1 MDIKKVVVIGSGTMG
16 SGIAAQVANA
26 GIPVFLLDLP
36 SSEGTRNKI
45 VENAKERIANSR
57 PPLLVEKSKI
67 DLIHVGNIE
76 DNFNLVGEADWVVEA
91 VVERID
97 IKHSIYKK
105 IEDVR
110 KPDSVISSNTSTIPL
125 KVLSENMSDE
135 MKQNFCITHFFNPVR
150 YMGLLEIVTEP
161 INDKEKI
168 NLLKSFCDEKLG
180 KGVIICKDTPGFLG
194 NRVGVYA
201 MQVAMTEAFKMGLTI
216 EEADAVFGRP
226 MGIPKTGVFGLYDLI
241 GIDLMSDV
249 LKSFIKELPKDDPF
263 HEVAQENPFITKMIE
278 DGYTGRKGKGGFYRM
293 NKESGQKILEAVNL
307 KTGDYSPSKKI
318 DLGIDDKVNIEYLIS
333 RNDKYGE
340 YAWSVLSK
348 IVLYASSL
356 IPDVTSEH
364 NNIDEAI
371 RLGFNWTMG
380 PFEILDAISVKFFAK
395 KDQNMKFNRFIREK
409 YYSQINDSRKEWY
422 GETQLYLDKH
432 LNTFKRIKHYT
443 RNRSNLYKG
452 SAETYDLNNNTTIVE
467 FTTKANTLDDNSM
480 QILSKAS
487 EQNLIIINGA
497 MQFSAG
503 VNLNYVM
510 EYAKDSK
517 WRGIEKFIFNFQQTC
532 KNLKY
537 SEFPVISAPSGLAIG
552 GGFEVVCQSDYVVSH
567 TNVVL
572 GLVETLVGLIP
583 AGGGCKEMLFRW
595 MQSEES
601 KDDPA
606 FAPLKVF
613 DLIGYAKTANSPNEA
628 LPHKF
633 LLEKDKVVINR
644 DRLLHES
651 EKLLEEIHKDYKPPE
666 KPLFK
671 LPGAVVRD
679 KMHEILEN
687 LYKDKKILDHG
698 LEVGKQLAFVLSGG
712 NTTMDTELSEDDLY
726 ALELDAFMNLI
737 QMPKTQER
745 IKHTLETGKP
755 LVN

>member
-1 MDIKKVVVIGSGTMG
+1 M
-16 SGIAAQVANA
+16 
-26 GIPVFLLDLP
+26 
-36 SSEGTRNKI
+36 
-45 VENAKERIANSR
+45 
-57 PPLLVEKSKI
+57 VEKSKI

-110 KPDSVISSNTSTIPL
+110 KPESVISSNTSTIPL

-241 GIDLMSDV
+241 GIDLMADV

-333 RNDKYGE
+333 RIDKYGE

-356 IPDVTSEH
+356 IPDVTNEH

-671 LPGAVVRD
+671 LPGAVARD

>member
-1 MDIKKVVVIGSGTMG
+1 MKIKKIAVIGSGTMG

-26 GIPVFLLDLP
+26 GIPVLLLDLP
-36 SSEGTRNKI
+36 STTGSRNKI
-45 VENAKERIANSR
+45 AESAKEKIIKSR
-57 PPLLVEKSKI
+57 PPLLVEKNKI
-67 DLIHVGNIE
+67 DLISSGNIE
-76 DNFNLVGEADWVVEA
+76 DDFHLISDADWVVEA
-91 VVERID
+91 VVERIE
-97 IKHSIYKK
+97 IKHKIYNK
-105 IEDVR
+105 IEKAR
-110 KPDSVISSNTSTIPL
+110 KPNSIISSNTSTIPL
-125 KVLSENMSDE
+125 KVLSEKMSDD
-135 MKQNFCITHFFNPVR
+135 MKKNFCITHFFNPVR
-150 YMGLLEIVTEP
+150 YMGLLEIVIEP
-161 INDKEKI
+161 INDKENI
-168 NLLKSFCDEKLG
+168 DLLKSFCDEQLG

-241 GIDLMSDV
+241 GIDLMADV
-249 LKSFIKELPKDDPF
+249 LKSFIKELPTEDPF
-263 HEVAQENPFITKMIE
+263 HEVALENPFITKMIE
-278 DGYTGRKGKGGFYRM
+278 DGYTGRKGRGGFYRM
-293 NKESGQKILEAVNL
+293 NKEGEKRTLESVNL
-307 KTGDYSPSKKI
+307 KTGEYLPAKKI
-318 DLGIDDKVNIEYLIS
+318 DLRIDDKVNIKNLIS

-348 IVLYASSL
+348 IILYASSL

-380 PFEILDAISVKFFAK
+380 PFEILDAISVKFFVE
-395 KDQNMKFNRFIREK
+395 KDQNTKLNKFIREK
-409 YYSQINDSRKEWY
+409 YHSQNKEWY
-422 GETQLYLDKH
+422 GVTQLYLDEN
-432 LNTFKRIKHYT
+432 LNTFRRITNIMGKESKDSAKIY
-443 RNRSNLYKG
+443 NLG
-452 SAETYDLNNNTTIVE
+452 NNTSIVE

-480 QILSKAS
+480 HILSEAS
-487 EQNLIIINGA
+487 KNNLIIINGA

-510 EYAKDSK
+510 EYAKDGK
-517 WRGIEKFIFNFQQTC
+517 WGEIEKFIFNFQQTC

-567 TNVVL
+567 ANVVL

-583 AGGGCKEMLFRW
+583 AGGGCKEMLWRW

-601 KDDPA
+601 NSDPN

-613 DLIGYAKTANSPNEA
+613 DLIGYAKTATSPNEA

-644 DRLLHES
+644 DRLLYES
-651 EKLLEEIHKDYKPPE
+651 EKLLEEIHKDYKPP
-666 KPLFK
+666 KQPVFK
-671 LPGAVVRD
+671 LPGSAVRD

-687 LYKDKKILDHG
+687 LYKDTKILDHG

-712 NTTMDTELSEDDLY
+712 NTSIDKELSEDDLY
-726 ALELDAFMNLI
+726 DLELEAFMNLV

>member
-26 GIPVFLLDLP
+26 GIPVVLLDLP

-45 VENAKERIANSR
+45 VENAKKRIANSR
-57 PPLLVEKSKI
+57 PPLLVEKSTI

-110 KPDSVISSNTSTIPL
+110 KPESVISSNTSTIPL

-161 INDKEKI
+161 INDKKKI

-241 GIDLMSDV
+241 GIDLMADV
-249 LKSFIKELPKDDPF
+249 LKSFIKELPKDDSF

-395 KDQNMKFNRFIREK
+395 KDQNMKFNKFIREK

-633 LLEKDKVVINR
+633 LLAKDKVVINR

>member
-45 VENAKERIANSR
+45 VENAKEKIANSR

-110 KPDSVISSNTSTIPL
+110 KPESVISSNTSTIPL

-241 GIDLMSDV
+241 GIDLMADV

-307 KTGDYSPSKKI
+307 KSGDYSPSKKI
-318 DLGIDDKVNIEYLIS
+318 DLGIDDKVNLEYLIS

-503 VNLNYVM
+503 VNLNYIM
-510 EYAKDSK
+510 EYAKDGK

-651 EKLLEEIHKDYKPPE
+651 EKLLEEISNNYKPPE
-666 KPLFK
+666 KPIFR
-671 LPGAVVRD
+671 LPGLSVKN
-679 KMHEILEN
+679 KMYEILEN
-687 LYKDKKILDHG
+687 LYKEKKIFD
-698 LEVGKQLAFVLSGG
+698 Q
-712 NTTMDTELSEDDLY
+712 
-726 ALELDAFMNLI
+726 
-737 QMPKTQER
+737 
-745 IKHTLETGKP
+745 
-755 LVN
+755 